1 VTADGDSHLDAPLHH
16 GERAIS
22 ARVLDQTV
30 ILDLS
35 SDSYTRLNGT
45 ASDLWD
51 LLAEPRTQA
60 ELATNLIGGH
70 GIDEGRARAD
80 VEAFIA
86 PLLERGLLE
95 SD

>member
-1 VTADGDSHLDAPLHH
+1 MTADGDPHRDAPLRHS
-16 GERAIS
+16 ERAVS
-22 ARVLDQTV
+22 ARMLDQTV
-30 ILDLS
+30 ILDLR

-60 ELATNLIGGH
+60 ELAESLIGTH
-70 GIDEGRARAD
+70 GIDETRARAD
-80 VEAFIA
+80 VGTFIA

-95 SD
+95 PA